1 VLVYLSDDW
10 LEAIQ
15 EAADRDEPLRAAW
28 RDASLSVEQHVTGG
42 PHGEVV
48 FHVVFGDGSVR
59 FGAGP
64 LDDPDV
70 TITEPYEVAV
80 AVAQG
85 QASAQAAAMVGQV
98 SVTGRID
105 RLQQQAATFDRLADV
120 FGSVRA
126 DTSY

>member
-1 VLVYLSDDW
+1 MLAYLSDEW
-10 LEAIQ
+10 LAAVQ
-15 EAADRDEPLRAAW
+15 EVADRDESLRAAW

-42 PHGEVV
+42 PLGEVV
-48 FHVVFGDGSVR
+48 FHVVFGGARVR

-80 AVAQG
+80 AIARG

-120 FGSVRA
+120 FGSVRTE
-126 DTSY
+126 TSY

>member
-1 VLVYLSDDW
+1 MLAYLSDEW
-10 LEAIQ
+10 LAAVQ
-15 EAADRDEPLRAAW
+15 EVADRDESLRAAW

-48 FHVVFGDGSVR
+48 FHVVFGARVR

-80 AVAQG
+80 AIARG

-105 RLQQQAATFDRLADV
+105 LLQQQAATFDRLADV

-126 DTSY
+126 ETSY